1 MLVVRS
7 ALALLGMVVGGNIPA
22 STCLNSICTVFLSA
36 REGYIEKGAYCWS
49 SWASVSSQAELSMH
63 EKLCCIDART
73 RPVAAIGNTRTSRMA
88 LEHSIAD
95 PSKRRLTPYS
105 RASLQ
110 ATGDRADPGLLVGA
124 A

>member
-1 MLVVRS
+1 MVYAGCFFQRGRA
-7 ALALLGMVVGGNIPA
+7 ALRKVLIAGQAGI
-22 STCLNSICTVFLSA
+22 SIV
-36 REGYIEKGAYCWS
+36 
-49 SWASVSSQAELSMH
+49 QAELSMH